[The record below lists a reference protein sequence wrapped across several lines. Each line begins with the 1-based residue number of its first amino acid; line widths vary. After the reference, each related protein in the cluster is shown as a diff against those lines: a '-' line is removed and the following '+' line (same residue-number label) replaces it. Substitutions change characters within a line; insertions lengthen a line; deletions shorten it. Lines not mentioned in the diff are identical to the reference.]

1 MAASPDF
8 QNFIDEV
15 IERNDIVE
23 VISAYTQLKRVG
35 SRYQALCPLHND
47 RKTPS
52 FSVSPDKQLFHCFG
66 CGAGGNVIHFIQRKE
81 NLDFMD
87 ALKLLADR
95 AHLQMPDTRS
105 PNDKAKQ
112 ARLQD
117 KKQRMYQMNSAAG
130 KYFFKTLTSPQGS
143 AAQEYLKKR
152 ELTPATVKR
161 FGLGYAD
168 GEWTSLLDYLDSLG
182 FSAQE
187 AEEAGLAVRRENG
200 TYYDKF
206 RDRLMF
212 PIIDLRG
219 NVIGFGGRILV
230 ESDNAPKYLNSPE
243 TLVFQKSENLY
254 GMNFAKNDNSGYLLL
269 MEGYMDV
276 IALHQSGI
284 TNAAASLGTAFT
296 PQQARIVKRYAG
308 KAVLCYDSDEAGQ
321 KATLRAGDILTN
333 AEVKTKVLTLTDGK
347 DPDEFI
353 KAKGPD
359 MFRVLIHNAEAL
371 IEYKI
376 RRIKEKYNLESD
388 EDKISFIEEAAGVF
402 AEMKNPVEQEVYIK
416 KIARESDVSP
426 DAILTEVR
434 NLERKQQRLTL
445 RKEERAEK
453 RSYEERTGG
462 RRNLEQ
468 MKIYNAEKLLLNL
481 LTEREVFRRVSKEI
495 QPEDF
500 SSELHKKLA
509 HILYGIHQRGE
520 PVRASE
526 ILEQFEESQLGQ
538 VSELLI
544 DDKNVGDKRSAAEM
558 PLQIMKQGL
567 LKSAE
572 QELLKK
578 DELPELQKVVDELK
592 KRKQGGN
599 PNGK

>member
-1 MAASPDF
+1 MASSPDF

-35 SRYQALCPLHND
+35 NRYQALCPLHND

-66 CGAGGNVIHFIQRKE
+66 CGAGGNVIHFIQQRE

-105 PNDKAKQ
+105 PGERAKQ

-117 KKQRMYQMNSAAG
+117 KKQRIYQLNSAAG
-130 KYFFKTLTSPQGS
+130 KYFFQTLASERGKP
-143 AAQEYLKKR
+143 AQEYLKKR
-152 ELTPATVKR
+152 EITPATVKQ
-161 FGLGYAD
+161 FGLGYSD
-168 GEWTSLLDYLDSLG
+168 SGWTSLLEHLG
-182 FSAQE
+182 GMGFTESE
-187 AEEAGLAVRRENG
+187 VEEAGLAIRRDNG

-219 NVIGFGGRILV
+219 NVIGFGGRILTSADDV
-230 ESDNAPKYLNSPE
+230 PKYLNSPE

-254 GMNFAKNDNSGYLLL
+254 GMNFAKNDHSGYLLL

-308 KAVLCYDSDEAGQ
+308 KAVLCYDADEAGQ
-321 KATLRAGDILTN
+321 KATLRAGDILTA

-376 RRIKEKYNLESD
+376 RRIKEQYNLESD
-388 EDKISFIEEAAGVF
+388 EDRISFIESAADVF

-416 KIARESDVSP
+416 KIAREADVSA
-426 DAILTEVR
+426 DAILAEVR
-434 NLERKQQRLTL
+434 DRERKRRQLTA

-453 RSYEERTGG
+453 RNFEERTGG
-462 RRNLEQ
+462 RKNLEQ
-468 MKIYNAEKLLLNL
+468 MGIYNAEKLLLNL
-481 LTEREVFRRVSKEI
+481 LTERDVYRQIGNEI
-495 QPEDF
+495 QPDDF
-500 SSELHKKLA
+500 STDLHKKLA
-509 HILYGIHQRGE
+509 HIIYEVHQRGE
-520 PVRASE
+520 PIKPSE
-526 ILEQFEESQLGQ
+526 ILEQFEGGQVGQ
-538 VSELLI
+538 VSELLL
-544 DDKNVGDKRSAAEM
+544 DDKYVDDKRQAAQTA
-558 PLQIMKQGL
+558 LGIIKQGL

-572 QELLKK
+572 KDLLEKGELQ
-578 DELPELQKVVDELK
+578 ELQKILDEMK
-592 KRKQGGN
+592 QRKQGGN

>member
-1 MAASPDF
+1 MASSPDF

-35 SRYQALCPLHND
+35 NRYQALCPLHND

-66 CGAGGNVIHFIQRKE
+66 CGAGGNVIHFIQQRE

-105 PNDKAKQ
+105 PSDRAKQ

-117 KKQRMYQMNSAAG
+117 KKQRMYQLNSAAG
-130 KYFFKTLTSPQGS
+130 KYFFQTLASEKGK

-152 ELTPATVKR
+152 EITPATVKQ
-161 FGLGYAD
+161 FGLGYSD
-168 GEWTSLLDYLDSLG
+168 GGWTSLLEHLGGLG
-182 FSAQE
+182 FSE
-187 AEEAGLAVRRENG
+187 AEVEEAGLAIRRDNG

-206 RDRLMF
+206 RERLMF

-219 NVIGFGGRILV
+219 NVIGFGGRILT
-230 ESDNAPKYLNSPE
+230 NADDVPKYLNSPE

-254 GMNFAKNDNSGYLLL
+254 GMNFAKNDQSGYLLL

-308 KAVLCYDSDEAGQ
+308 KAVLCYDADEAGQ
-321 KATLRAGDILTN
+321 KATLRAGDILTS

-353 KAKGPD
+353 KAKGAD

-376 RRIKEKYNLESD
+376 RRIKEQYNLESD

-426 DAILTEVR
+426 EAILTEVR
-434 NLERKQQRLTL
+434 DLELKRQRVSI
-445 RKEERAEK
+445 RKEERAAR
-453 RSYEERTGG
+453 RSFEERTGG
-462 RRNLEQ
+462 RRDLEQ
-468 MKIYNAEKLLLNL
+468 MGIYNAEKLLLNL
-481 LTEREVFRRVSKEI
+481 LTERDVFRQIGNEI
-495 QPEDF
+495 RPEDF
-500 SSELHKKLA
+500 SVDLHKKLA
-509 HILYGIHQRGE
+509 QILYDIHERGG
-520 PVRASE
+520 PFRPSDV
-526 ILEQFEESQLGQ
+526 LEQFDQGQIGQ
-538 VSELLI
+538 VSELLL
-544 DDKNVGDKRSAAEM
+544 DDKYVEDKRGAAQTA
-558 PLQIMKQGL
+558 LQIIKQGMM
-567 LKSAE
+567 KSAE
-572 QELLKK
+572 KELLEKG
-578 DELPELQKVVDELK
+578 DLQELQKLLDEMK
-592 KRKQGGN
+592 QRKRGGN

>member
-1 MAASPDF
+1 MASSPDF

-66 CGAGGNVIHFIQRKE
+66 CGAGGNVIHFIQRRE

-105 PNDKAKQ
+105 LNDKAKQ

-445 RKEERAEK
+445 RREERAEK

>member
-1 MAASPDF
+1 MASSPDF

-66 CGAGGNVIHFIQRKE
+66 CGAGGNVIHFIQRRE

-445 RKEERAEK
+445 RREERAEK